1 MSNKLVFSKP
11 PVTTLPAKLVFGE
24 TDGPDV
30 DVIVEV
36 DGRISG
42 FRSIHAELG
51 DKVEVVAEAKIT
63 GFRSIE
69 VTASYDLAV
78 ERPTV
83 SEQRTSLQPANT
95 VSEPLESLFGVTSK
109 LQVNHDTSVQPAQL
123 VQASLDT
130 VIENTQKVQ
139 NGTSSSFEDAIGR
152 QSGVA
157 TSFQDALRD
166 RRQSITSGFQNAIGL
181 QRGTDQ
187 RFQDA
192 LRDRRQSVTTAFQ
205 NAKPL
210 TVGHEERFRIAQA
223 LQKFFDSRFQEAM
236 WPPIGKEVPP
246 VIPPETPC
254 YTPSTHLVFTEA
266 PGGNKLVFVC
276 EKATPPD
283 ATVVIPVRE
292 VYMVQNDVTLTRVD
306 DGSEIEALSINIALD
321 ADSWTWRFSA
331 GIAPADRD
339 LVENE
344 DDSPV
349 EVELTI
355 NGQALRF
362 IIEDV
367 AEDRSFAKTDIAVTG
382 RGKSAGLDA
391 PYAPVLNFS
400 NDSIITAQQL
410 MAQVLTING
419 VPLGWDIDW
428 RIIDWTIPS
437 GAFTHNGT
445 YVSALNSI
453 AQAAGAYIQPHDT
466 DNELVVLPRYPK
478 GPWDWY
484 TITPDIEL
492 PAALAQ
498 RVGIAKTN
506 QPVYNRVW
514 VTGTIKDTLNAK
526 ITRAGT
532 DGSLAAPGFTDPLIT
547 TVEVARQKGLE
558 ILSNTGRIRRISQRY
573 PVLPEMGLVKPGKMV
588 KYVDGGVN
596 YLGLVRSISVDIA
609 MPTVWQTVEIE
620 THV

>member
-1 MSNKLVFSKP
+1 MATKLVFSKTP
-11 PVTTLPAKLVFGE
+11 LTNPAHLVFGE

-30 DVIVEV
+30 DSAIDI
-36 DGRISG
+36 DGRLSG
-42 FRSIHAELG
+42 FRNVA
-51 DKVEVVAEAKIT
+51 VEVGDTTEVRVEALITGLRGAEAQVS
-63 GFRSIE
+63 F
-69 VTASYDLAV
+69 DLAV
-78 ERPTV
+78 ERPVVGEHTAAWESALQIETPLTSTFDHDTGLQQGHTNAWDAAIRLEVGV
-83 SEQRTSLQPANT
+83 SADAQNAIRIQQPAMT
-95 VSEPLESLFGVTSK
+95 AFEEAVDVQRSFG
-109 LQVNHDTSVQPAQL
+109 
-123 VQASLDT
+123 
-130 VIENTQKVQ
+130 
-139 NGTSSSFEDAIGR
+139 SSFEDVIRIR
-152 QSGVA
+152 QEVSSAFENAVPLVNG
-157 TSFQDALRD
+157 TTQRFEDAYRD
-166 RRQSITSGFQNAIGL
+166 RRQWAQTG
-181 QRGTDQ
+181 
-187 RFQDA
+187 FQDA
-192 LRDRRQSVTTAFQ
+192 KQLVVGVEQRWEI
-205 NAKPL
+205 AK
-210 TVGHEERFRIAQA
+210 A
-223 LQKFFDSRFQEAM
+223 LEKFFNSRYEEAM

-246 VIPPETPC
+246 IIPPVGEPC
-254 YTPSTHLVFTEA
+254 YTPNTRLVFVEPATSDTR
-266 PGGNKLVFVC
+266 LVFVC
-276 EKATPPD
+276 EKGKPPD

-292 VYMVQNDVTLTRVD
+292 VYMVQNNVTLTRVD

-355 NGQALRF
+355 NGQPLRF

-400 NDSIITAQQL
+400 NDSVVTAQQL

-428 RIIDWTIPS
+428 RIVDWAIPA

-445 YVSALNSI
+445 YVTALNSI

-466 DNELVVLPRYPK
+466 EDELIVLPRYPK

-498 RVGIAKTN
+498 RVGISKTN
-506 QPVYNRVW
+506 KPNYNRAW
-514 VTGTIKDTLNAK
+514 VTGTIKDTINAK

-532 DGSLAAPGFTDPLIT
+532 DGALAAPGFTDPLIT
-547 TVEVARQKGLE
+547 AVEVARQKGLE

-573 PVLPEMGLVKPGKMV
+573 PVLPEMGLVTPGKMV
-588 KYVDGGVN
+588 KYVDGGVD
-596 YLGLVRSISVDIA
+596 YLGIVRSISVDIS